1 MVAHCSLGRYSPHE
15 QGACRFHPRPQAGDG
30 RAVPRG
36 IRGAALRR
44 RPGGE
49 GPHRRPGVPL
59 AGGSG
64 QVADHERV
72 GIDRRLPR
80 LGGDRGAPRL
90 GETASRVHRQSNV
103 PEIHGRRGNPRGPGK
118 PRGVDM
124 ETKTLDIQ
132 KLLSDYVDD
141 LNVAVES
148 RQFPPF
154 VQKWFAVPQCMLS
167 FKHETQ
173 GIENAKTLWTH
184 LLPIGVEGAP
194 REVLQFPYKVE
205 NGRVYAWRQLQ
216 GGSSP
221 KPLYGL
227 QETQFDDRTLISEIS
242 IMSVQDKPEVN
253 EDPAAATSRLGRI
266 FGAFADAFNVFFQTG
281 DTDIIEEWCSPDI
294 VMKLDSTFWGMG
306 VIGPHNRIAQT
317 ARFTLSGWEADGD
330 RIKANVD
337 FTGWGGLSAGTPWDL
352 ALTPEGK
359 FRELK

>member
-1 MVAHCSLGRYSPHE
+1 
-15 QGACRFHPRPQAGDG
+15 
-30 RAVPRG
+30 
-36 IRGAALRR
+36 
-44 RPGGE
+44 
-49 GPHRRPGVPL
+49 
-59 AGGSG
+59 
-64 QVADHERV
+64 
-72 GIDRRLPR
+72 
-80 LGGDRGAPRL
+80 
-90 GETASRVHRQSNV
+90 
-103 PEIHGRRGNPRGPGK
+103 
-118 PRGVDM
+118 M
-124 ETKTLDIQ
+124 ETQTIDIQ

-154 VQKWFAVPQCMLS
+154 VQKWFAVPNCMLS

-216 GGSSP
+216 GGNSP

-227 QETQFDDRTLISEIS
+227 QETQFDDCTLISEIS
-242 IMSVQDKPEVN
+242 IMSVQDKPEVD

-281 DTDIIEEWCSPDI
+281 DTEIIEEWCSQDI
-294 VMKLDSTFWGMG
+294 GMKLDSTFWGMG

-317 ARFTLSGWEADGD
+317 ARFTLSGWETEGD
-330 RIKANVD
+330 RIKAQVD
-337 FTGWGGLSAGTPWDL
+337 FTGWGGLSAGTPWDM

-359 FRELK
+359 IRELKIGLEMD